1 METLVFTLGQ
11 VTTGGQRQ
19 EAVIFFFLPYVLKS
33 LLSLLGEKLMIREG
47 KGGHKLL
54 LQKSR
59 QEMMVVVLEDDEKWL
74 GYILKVEL
82 TTFGSFH
89 PINDMYK

>member
-1 METLVFTLGQ
+1 M
-11 VTTGGQRQ
+11 
-19 EAVIFFFLPYVLKS
+19 
-33 LLSLLGEKLMIREG
+33 
-47 KGGHKLL
+47 

-59 QEMMVVVLEDDEKWL
+59 QEMMMVVLGADEKKL

-89 PINDMYK
+89 PIDYVYK